1 MHLSFNYAVKSQ
13 PQDGGRVVTA
23 EGFPVQIL
31 AEAFLVCVVCKHAD
45 YTHHLQSVWSGPS
58 STVQRHTL

>member
-13 PQDGGRVVTA
+13 ARHGGRVVTA

-31 AEAFLVCVVCKHAD
+31 AEAFLVCVVCKHAN
-45 YTHHLQSVWSGPS
+45 YTHHLQSV
-58 STVQRHTL
+58 